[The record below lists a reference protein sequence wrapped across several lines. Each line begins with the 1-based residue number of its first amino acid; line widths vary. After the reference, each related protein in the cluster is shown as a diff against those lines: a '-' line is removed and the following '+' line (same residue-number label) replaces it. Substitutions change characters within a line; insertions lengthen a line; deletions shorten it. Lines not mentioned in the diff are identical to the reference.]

1 MSIPFSCDKPVVL
14 TVWRI
19 IEWCLYI
26 LKTFEYFG
34 SWRILPF
41 SSAFD
46 TIISRFFAIALD
58 DTVAGLIVTGCYSNE
73 TTIHYL
79 ILYLRICIL
88 CFSPSNKLYRIFPTV
103 FVDCAF
109 SAWKAIFG
117 TGCLTSAFILQRFKN
132 IENYNFSNIPHRI

>member
-26 LKTFEYFG
+26 LKNVWIF
-34 SWRILPF
+34 WRLVD
-41 SSAFD
+41 SSFFLC

-58 DTVAGLIVTGCYSNE
+58 DTVAGLIVTGCYSND
-73 TTIHYL
+73 TAIHYF

-88 CFSPSNKLYRIFPTV
+88 CFSPSNKIYRIFPTV

-117 TGCLTSAFILQRFKN
+117 TGCLTSAFILRRFKN
-132 IENYNFSNIPHRI
+132 IENYNISNIPHRI